1 MKSGLTI
8 ASPTWSASSE
18 IRTWLAFIFLGGSL
32 LFFSRSFTNYFVCY
46 DYEFLGRMDLSTA
59 RQYLTHTWGYGNE
72 YRPLLAYSYTLDGA
86 VSGYNPIG
94 YHLTNTVLHTAN
106 ALLVGLLAEV
116 CGVPAAA
123 ALFVSLIL
131 LLNPVAHESV
141 LWIAGRPVVLSAF
154 FVLLSAYSFLKA
166 ARPGHGSFKWWVAM
180 YMSFVAGLLAYEG
193 AAVLPLLVVL
203 LLVFLPGSHP
213 RWCFVHVAILFLVLA
228 AYMLAWNWFFGFRIT
243 RFPVESSILGA
254 LGSLGNA
261 ITQSL
266 HGSLR
271 LIIAPVYVV
280 IIAAVLRQQEGRKS
294 ALLSLG
300 WFVIGYLPFFIVRG
314 YADRFA
320 YLSSVGTAFLLASGL
335 LALYQS
341 KFKTLGLAMAAGL
354 LAFYAIG
361 MQNRITL
368 WKEAGAIAFQIP
380 REIKAL
386 VPHLQPGI
394 TLVVLNVPD
403 MHTHAYV
410 YLTGLE
416 RAIALQYPGATFQI
430 RRQLD
435 QQAPVGPVFDYSTG
449 HIREISRENQ
459 R

>member
-1 MKSGLTI
+1 MDV
-8 ASPTWSASSE
+8 
-18 IRTWLAFIFLGGSL
+18 GG
-32 LFFSRSFTNYFVCY
+32 
-46 DYEFLGRMDLSTA
+46 A
-59 RQYLTHTWGYGNE
+59 RQYFTRTWGYGNE
-72 YRPLLAYSYTLDGA
+72 YRPLLVYSYTLDGA
-86 VSGYNPIG
+86 LSGFNPIG
-94 YHLTNTVLHTAN
+94 YHLTNTALHTAN
-106 ALLVGLLAEV
+106 ALLVGLLAEA

-123 ALFVSLIL
+123 ALIVSLIF

-166 ARPGHGSFKWWVAM
+166 AQPGHGAWKWRVAM
-180 YMSFVAGLLAYEG
+180 YMGFVVGLLAYEG
-193 AAVLPLLVVL
+193 AAVLPLLVG
-203 LLVFLPGSHP
+203 LLVVLVPGPHP
-213 RWCFVHVAILFLVLA
+213 RRCFVHVAILFLVLV
-228 AYMLAWNWFFGFRIT
+228 AYVLAWNWFFGFRIT

-254 LGSLGNA
+254 VRSLGNA

-271 LIIAPVYVV
+271 PIIAPVYVV
-280 IIAAVLRQQEGRKS
+280 IIAAVLRQQEGRKL

-320 YLSSVGTAFLLASGL
+320 YLSSVGTALLLASGL
-335 LALYQS
+335 LSLCQS
-341 KFKTLGLAMAAGL
+341 RFKILGLAMAAGL

-361 MQNRITL
+361 MQNRITT

-380 REIKAL
+380 REIKSL
-386 VPHLQPGI
+386 MPRLQPGI

-403 MHTHAYV
+403 MHARAYV
-410 YLTGLE
+410 YLTGIE
-416 RAIALQYPGATFQI
+416 RAIALQYPGVTFQVT
-430 RRQLD
+430 RQLD
-435 QQAPVGPVFDYSTG
+435 RQTPAGPVFDYSNG
-449 HIREISRENQ
+449 HIREISPEKQ